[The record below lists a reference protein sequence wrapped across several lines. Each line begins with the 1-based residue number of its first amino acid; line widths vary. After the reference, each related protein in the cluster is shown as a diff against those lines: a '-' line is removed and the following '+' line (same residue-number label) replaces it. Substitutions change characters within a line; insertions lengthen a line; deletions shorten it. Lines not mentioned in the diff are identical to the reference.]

1 MLCKFC
7 LELTR
12 LITLSLAF
20 KDKKVKPVGVS
31 EKVDSKNLWQ
41 STHLREG
48 GEGRDRDAIA
58 TPTKF
63 DSFDTLSFQT
73 KESGYLLF
81 LFFSFTYLHRM
92 VHYFVILNLTNR
104 KRKKMPNL
112 SDSHNLTTRWI
123 ILPLLVAT
131 HWLKVR

>member
-48 GEGRDRDAIA
+48 GEGKDRDAIA

-81 LFFSFTYLHRM
+81 LFFFIYLFT
-92 VHYFVILNLTNR
+92 
-104 KRKKMPNL
+104 
-112 SDSHNLTTRWI
+112 
-123 ILPLLVAT
+123 
-131 HWLKVR
+131 